1 MHSGLKTTISVSA
14 LALAVMMPAT
24 VRAQNRVDS
33 DAPQADQATS
43 ESSIKPDAPSTS
55 IQTGQPTTDTDT
67 PPTEGGTLTD
77 IIVTAQKRSESISK
91 APLAVSA
98 IGQQAF
104 DHLGGNN
111 FQDVLKTVPSLSATT
126 NGLSIRGLG
135 GTTTQGFGAGTVA
148 FHIDGIYVPITAPVL
163 YDIDRIEVLRGPQGT
178 LYGRNSTA
186 GVVNV
191 ITARPVDRL
200 SAMGDLGAGEG
211 GRMTARGMINV
222 PIFDGLAVRAS
233 GTYDYSNGS
242 QFNPGDNYL
251 STGVVTPGKRGD
263 ALDHLTGR
271 FAVRF
276 QPISKLEW
284 NVNVSYDRDRD
295 LMRLLVPG
303 YYANF
308 PERHSAGYG
317 ARPD

>member
-1 MHSGLKTTISVSA
+1 MHSGLKTTISLGV
-14 LALAVMMPAT
+14 LAYVAMMPAT
-24 VRAQNRVDS
+24 AYAQSGDT
-33 DAPQADQATS
+33 DASRADQSSS
-43 ESSIKPDAPSTS
+43 ESSAIKPDAPSVS
-55 IQTGQPTTDTDT
+55 SQTGQPTADTNA

-77 IIVTAQKRSESISK
+77 IIVTAQKRAESISK

-104 DHLGGNN
+104 DRLGGNN
-111 FQDVLKTVPSLSATT
+111 FQDVLKTVPSLSAST

-148 FHIDGIYVPITAPVL
+148 FHIDGIYVPVTGPVL

-200 SAMGDLGAGEG
+200 SAMGDLGAGEN

-233 GTYDYSNGS
+233 GD
-242 QFNPGDNYL
+242 
-251 STGVVTPGKRGD
+251 
-263 ALDHLTGR
+263 
-271 FAVRF
+271 VR
-276 QPISKLEW
+276 P
-284 NVNVSYDRDRD
+284 
-295 LMRLLVPG
+295 
-303 YYANF
+303 
-308 PERHSAGYG
+308 
-317 ARPD
+317 